1 MQRYETERERN
12 KDFLLKD
19 GDYVSTKDVLER
31 IAKIIPDKKILAE
44 LDANQNIIYHT
55 SKDVKNDVDAI
66 GEGLISIGLEG
77 KHIAIAAE
85 NSYLYIMCD
94 LAIAGGVGVVTPI
107 DKDAPADLMATLLNK
122 CDADA
127 IIISAHLA
135 DKVKAA
141 KANCPKL
148 KTIITID
155 QKIEGL
161 ENLQELMAK
170 GRVLAE
176 KGYYRNKELDL
187 DAPAKLL
194 FTSGTT
200 GANKGVILS
209 QNNLAANI
217 MNCMEMKCEE
227 DELNTSMSV
236 LPMHHATEINTHIFI
251 RIACGRLTYINDN
264 MKNMMTNMRIFKPH
278 VITIVPMIA
287 NAFYRTIWMNVRK
300 MGMEMQLKQAI
311 LMSNNLRQNGIDK
324 THEIFKDVLAP
335 FGGNLRQIVCGG
347 AMLNPEVVKG
357 FNDFGVFIVNGYGI
371 TECGPLISMN
381 TETMTEP
388 YSVGR
393 PNAVLEVKLIDQSAD
408 GIGELCVK
416 GKSVSKGYYKD
427 PEATAKVF
435 DKDGFFHTGDM
446 ARIDEQ
452 GRIFLAGRQKNLIV
466 LANGKN
472 IYPEEL
478 EHEISIRL
486 PYVKE
491 NVVYMAEFENACG
504 KLQEGICAGVV
515 VEEEMLSNLEK
526 IKEDFRTLNRELPNH
541 KKIAYILLQTQEYE
555 KTSSK
560 KIKRTTI
567 MDRHNTKTGLM
578 I

>member
-12 KDFLLKD
+12 KNFLLQE

-31 IAKIIPDKKILAE
+31 IARIIPNKNILAE
-44 LDANQNIIYHT
+44 LDQNQNIIYHT
-55 SKDVKNDVDAI
+55 STDIKNDVEAI
-66 GEGLISIGLEG
+66 GEGLISIGLEN
-77 KHIAIAAE
+77 KHIAISAE
-85 NSYLYIMCD
+85 NSYLYVMCD

-107 DKDAPADLMATLLNK
+107 DKDAPPELMATLLNK

-135 DKVKAA
+135 DKIKQVQT
-141 KANCPKL
+141 NCPKL

-155 QKIEGL
+155 QKVEGL
-161 ENLQELMAK
+161 ENLQDLMIK
-170 GRVLAE
+170 GKTLAQL
-176 KGYYRNKELDL
+176 GYYRNKELNL

-209 QNNLAANI
+209 QNNLASNI
-217 MNCMEMKCEE
+217 MNGMEMKCEE
-227 DELNTSMSV
+227 DEFNTSMSI
-236 LPMHHATEINTHIFI
+236 LPMHHATEINTHIVV

-264 MKNMMTNMRIFKPH
+264 MKNMMTNIRIFKPY

-287 NAFYRTIWMNVRK
+287 NAFYKTIWMNVRK
-300 MGMEMQLKQAI
+300 LGMEMQLKQAI
-311 LMSNNLRQNGIDK
+311 LMSNNLRQNGVDK
-324 THEIFKDVLAP
+324 THEIFKEVLAP

-357 FNDFGVFIVNGYGI
+357 FNDFGVFVVNGYGI
-371 TECGPLISMN
+371 TECGPLISLN
-381 TETMTEP
+381 TETMTEV

-393 PNAVLEVKLIDQSAD
+393 PYSGLEVKLVDQNAE
-408 GIGELCVK
+408 GIGELCVR

-435 DKDGFFHTGDM
+435 DEDGFFHTGDM
-446 ARIDEQ
+446 ARIDET

-472 IYPEEL
+472 VYPEEI
-478 EHEISIRL
+478 EHEISVQI

-504 KLQEGICAGVV
+504 KVQEGICAGVV
-515 VEEEMLSNLEK
+515 VDEEMLGHLEK
-526 IKEDFRTLNRELPNH
+526 IKEDFRALNRELPNH

-560 KIKRTTI
+560 KIKRITI
-567 MDRHNTKTGLM
+567 MDRHNTKSGL
-578 I
+578 II